1 MTTQELL
8 LTAWD
13 WEPSVVVGCA
23 ALVIGRFLIAQK
35 QAIAKTKTHAITKT
49 HAASYRAVT
58 KGSGS
63 SAASFLIGVLLLL
76 LALASPID
84 TLADSY
90 LFSAHVVQHF
100 LLALIIPPLW
110 LLGTPRPLTESALR
124 VPPIRRVEQALAH
137 PPVAWTLGVGA
148 MIAWHLPPLFNAA
161 LANPAL
167 HIFQHLSFL
176 ITGVIFWWP
185 VLAPVEEQR
194 MAPLHSIAYLF
205 SACVCCSL
213 LGALLTFIPPGAYPA
228 YLNPDDRLGIL
239 RLVRTGWGLDP
250 KTDQQLGGLLMWVPG
265 CFVYLSGILATAA
278 RWYGATEQEA

>member
-8 LTAWD
+8 LTTWD

-23 ALVIGRFLIAQK
+23 ALVIGR
-35 QAIAKTKTHAITKT
+35 
-49 HAASYRAVT
+49 YRAVT

-63 SAASFLIGVLLLL
+63 SAVPFLFGVLLLL

-84 TLADSY
+84 TLADTY

-110 LLGTPRPLTESALR
+110 LLGLPRPITESALR
-124 VPPIRRVEQALAH
+124 VPRIRRIAQALAH
-137 PPVAWTLGVGA
+137 PLLAWTLGVGA
-148 MIAWHLPPLFNAA
+148 MIAWHLPPLFNAS

-213 LGALLTFIPPGAYPA
+213 LGALLTFTPPGAYPA
-228 YLNPDDRLGIL
+228 YLNPDDHLGIL
-239 RLVRTGWGLDP
+239 RLVRTTWGLDP